1 MFSTQAAY
9 PGNSDIIMGRGKRCT
24 MHGKKYNSEEALLA
38 RSTVWAEVGS
48 SSRLIGRHSIDE
60 FGL

>member
-1 MFSTQAAY
+1 
-9 PGNSDIIMGRGKRCT
+9 